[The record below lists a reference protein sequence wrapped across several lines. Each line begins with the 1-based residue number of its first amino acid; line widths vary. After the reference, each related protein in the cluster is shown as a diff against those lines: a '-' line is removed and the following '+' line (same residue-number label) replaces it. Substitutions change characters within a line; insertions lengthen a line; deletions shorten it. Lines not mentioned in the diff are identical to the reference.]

1 MGRRVVSIAVLAV
14 LAVVVAAC
22 GSGSSSGPP
31 TLNLYTFTAGSG
43 GAFEAAVKDCNQ
55 KAEGRYR
62 IRIEELPPNADDQRE
77 QLARRLAA
85 KDASIDIA
93 ALDVIFTGEF
103 AEAKWILPFP
113 EEEAQRVRQGTIAST
128 VETGTYQDRLYA
140 APYTSNTQLLWYRK
154 DRVDSAPRTWK
165 EMFDQ
170 ARELGEGE
178 GVIEIQAAQ
187 AEGYVVWFNALV
199 QSAGGRILSSPTKV
213 DLADGPTR
221 AALEVMQ
228 TASRPPFADPSQPT
242 QAEDEGRIAF
252 ETGGPS
258 FMVNYPFIF
267 PSAKENAP
275 DVFKNIAAARF
286 PSVSESEPSAPP
298 LGGLNLAVGA
308 YTENEDEAFEA
319 AMCVREPRNQL
330 LATELGGLP
339 PTQESL
345 YTDPVVKKAYP
356 GFDELMLESIKA
368 AGPRPAT
375 PAYSDLSL
383 GIQETLHPP
392 SSVRPNDASTLR
404 ETIQDAL
411 NGKGLL

>member
-1 MGRRVVSIAVLAV
+1 MAAVA
-14 LAVVVAAC
+14 AMAAGVAAC
-22 GSGSSSGPP
+22 GSDGASGPP

-43 GAFEAAVKDCNQ
+43 GAFEAAVKSCNQ
-55 KAEGRYR
+55 RAEGRYK
-62 IRIEELPPNADDQRE
+62 IVIQDLPPNADDQRE

-113 EEEAQRVRQGTIAST
+113 DAQAEKVREGTIAST
-128 VETGTYQDRLYA
+128 VETGTYQKKLYA
-140 APYTSNTQLLWYRK
+140 APFTSNTQLLWYRK
-154 DRVDSAPRTWK
+154 DRVDSPPKTWK

-170 ARELGEGE
+170 ARRLGKGK
-178 GVIEIQAAQ
+178 GVIEIQGAQ

-199 QSAGGRILSSPTKV
+199 QSAGGRILSGPTKV

-221 AALEVMQ
+221 AALQVMQ
-228 TASRPPFADPSQPT
+228 TSSQAPFADPSQPT

-258 FMVNYPFIF
+258 FMVNYPFIY

-275 DVFKNIAAARF
+275 DVFENIGAARF
-286 PSVSESEPSAPP
+286 PSVSASEPSAPP

-308 YTENEDEAFEA
+308 FTKNKAEAFDA
-319 AMCVREPRNQL
+319 AMCIREPKNQL

-345 YTDPVVKKAYP
+345 FDDEVVRKAYP
-356 GFDELMLESIKA
+356 GFSGLMLESIKA

-392 SSVRPNDASTLR
+392 SSVRPTEAKELR

-411 NGKGLL
+411 DGKGLL

>member
-1 MGRRVVSIAVLAV
+1 MRRVFRLIALA
-14 LAVVVAAC
+14 AATAGIAAC
-22 GSGSSSGPP
+22 GSDGASGPP

-43 GAFEAAVKDCNQ
+43 GAFEAAVKDCNE
-55 KAEGRYR
+55 KAGGRYR
-62 IRIEELPPNADDQRE
+62 IVIQDLPPNADDQRE

-103 AEAKWILPFP
+103 AEAKWIVPFP
-113 EEEAQRVRQGTIAST
+113 EAQAEEVRRGTIAST
-128 VETGTYQDRLYA
+128 VETGTYQDQLYA
-140 APYTSNTQLLWYRK
+140 APFTSNTQLLWYRK
-154 DRVDSAPRTWK
+154 DRVDSPPKTWD
-165 EMFDQ
+165 EMFQQ
-170 ARELGEGE
+170 ARELGGAN
-178 GVIEIQAAQ
+178 GVIEIQGAQ
-187 AEGYVVWFNALV
+187 AEGYVVWFNALI

-213 DLADGPTR
+213 DLPDGPTR
-221 AALEVMQ
+221 AALQVMQ
-228 TASRPPFADPSQPT
+228 TASKRPFADPSQPT

-258 FMVNYPFIF
+258 FMVNYPFIY
-267 PSAKENAP
+267 PSAEENAP
-275 DVFKNIAAARF
+275 DVFKNIGAARF
-286 PSVSESEPSAPP
+286 PSVSASEPSAPP

-308 YTENEDEAFEA
+308 YSKNREESFEA
-319 AMCVREPRNQL
+319 AMCIREPRNQL

-345 YTDPVVKKAYP
+345 FDDEVVRKAYP
-356 GFDELMLESIKA
+356 GFADLMLESIKA

-392 SSVRPNDASTLR
+392 SSVSQSDASTLR
-404 ETIQDAL
+404 ETLQDAL
-411 NGKGLL
+411 DGKGLL